1 MMARAF
7 NSSCV
12 LLIFVLASCSQP
24 GSVTVPS
31 KTTKIILR
39 HADRDGD
46 DLSEKG
52 RARAEALVDAVS
64 GMPIDAIYSPG
75 IQRNLDTAAPLA
87 AARGLEITRI
97 PPTNAATRLFSENAG
112 KTFVWVGNKG
122 NLAEIWG
129 AIGAGGQPPI
139 EYGELYFVRKGELGT
154 LIIDRRFFGPE

>member
-31 KTTKIILR
+31 KTTMIILR

-52 RARAEALVDAVS
+52 RARA
-64 GMPIDAIYSPG
+64 
-75 IQRNLDTAAPLA
+75 
-87 AARGLEITRI
+87 
-97 PPTNAATRLFSENAG
+97 
-112 KTFVWVGNKG
+112 
-122 NLAEIWG
+122 
-129 AIGAGGQPPI
+129 
-139 EYGELYFVRKGELGT
+139 
-154 LIIDRRFFGPE
+154 